1 MHTQRGYIA
10 MLKDLDKVEGLTSEQ
25 IEAINSLAKPVIDK
39 KEELLSKLVKKDD
52 PANAS
57 ELERL
62 RQFEQ
67 ATNQQNAEA
76 KQNYE
81 EALGIRES
89 QYNNDLDK
97 YKADMDALQGQL
109 RSVLVDK
116 GLSDALD
123 AVNINPALKQ
133 GAIAML
139 QSQIEIQNGQ
149 AVAGEAS
156 LSDFIKE
163 WSDSDTGKAFTLAP
177 QTSGAGVQQSNGYNG
192 QAKSLAEMS
201 EAERVNL
208 YRTDP
213 AKFQQLQAN

>member
-1 MHTQRGYIA
+1 
-10 MLKDLDKVEGLTSEQ
+10 MLKDLDKVEGLTQEQ
-25 IEAINSLAKPVIDK
+25 IEAINALAKPVIEK
-39 KEELLSKLVKKDD
+39 KDELLSKLAKKDD
-52 PANAS
+52 PTTAS

-67 ATNQQNAEA
+67 ATNQKNAEA
-76 KQNYE
+76 QKNYE
-81 EALGIRES
+81 EALSIRES
-89 QYNNDLDK
+89 QYNDGLKK
-97 YKADMDALQGQL
+97 YKTELEALQGQL

-123 AVNINPALKQ
+123 AVNINPALKP

-139 QSQIEIQNGQ
+139 QSQIEIQDGK
-149 AVAGEAS
+149 AVAGEVP

-163 WSDSDTGKAFTLAP
+163 WSNSDTGKAFTLAP
-177 QTSGAGVQQSNGYNG
+177 NSSGAGIQQTSGYNG

-213 AKFQQLQAN
+213 VKFQQLKAQ

>member
-1 MHTQRGYIA
+1 
-10 MLKDLDKVEGLTSEQ
+10 MLKDLDKVEGLTQEQ
-25 IEAINSLAKPVIDK
+25 IEAINALAKPVIEK
-39 KEELLSKLVKKDD
+39 KDELLSKLAKKDD
-52 PANAS
+52 PTTAS

-67 ATNQQNAEA
+67 ATNQKNAEA
-76 KQNYE
+76 KKNYE
-81 EALGIRES
+81 EALSIRES
-89 QYNNDLDK
+89 QYNDGLKK
-97 YKADMDALQGQL
+97 YKTELEALQGQL

-123 AVNINPALKQ
+123 AVNINPALKP

-139 QSQIEIQNGQ
+139 QSQIEIQDGK
-149 AVAGEAS
+149 AVAGEVP

-163 WSDSDTGKAFTLAP
+163 WSNSDTGKAFTLAP
-177 QTSGAGVQQSNGYNG
+177 NSSGAGIQQTSGYNG

-213 AKFQQLQAN
+213 AKFQQLKAQ

>member
-1 MHTQRGYIA
+1 
-10 MLKDLDKVEGLTSEQ
+10 MLKDLDQVEGLTQEQ
-25 IEAINSLAKPVIDK
+25 IEAINALAKPVIDK
-39 KEELLSKLVKKDD
+39 KEELLSKLAKKDD
-52 PANAS
+52 PTTAS

-67 ATNQQNAEA
+67 ATNQKNAEA
-76 KQNYE
+76 QKNYE
-81 EALGIRES
+81 EALSIRES
-89 QYNNDLDK
+89 QYNDGLKK
-97 YKADMDALQGQL
+97 YKTELEALQGQL

-123 AVNINPALKQ
+123 AVNINPALKP

-139 QSQIEIQNGQ
+139 QSQIEIQDGK
-149 AVAGEAS
+149 AVAGEVS

-177 QTSGAGVQQSNGYNG
+177 NSSGAGIQQTNGYNG

-213 AKFQQLQAN
+213 VKFQQLKVQ

>member
-1 MHTQRGYIA
+1 
-10 MLKDLDKVEGLTSEQ
+10 MLKDLDKVEGLTQEQ
-25 IEAINSLAKPVIDK
+25 IEAINALAKPVIEK
-39 KEELLSKLVKKDD
+39 KDELLSKLAKKDD
-52 PANAS
+52 PTTAS

-67 ATNQQNAEA
+67 ATNQKNAEA
-76 KQNYE
+76 QKNYE
-81 EALGIRES
+81 EALSIRES
-89 QYNNDLDK
+89 QYNDGLKK
-97 YKADMDALQGQL
+97 YKTELEALQGQL

-123 AVNINPALKQ
+123 AVNINPALKP

-139 QSQIEIQNGQ
+139 QSQIEIQDGK
-149 AVAGEAS
+149 AVAGEVP

-163 WSDSDTGKAFTLAP
+163 WSNSDTGKAFTLAP
-177 QTSGAGVQQSNGYNG
+177 NSSGAGIQQTSGYNG

-213 AKFQQLQAN
+213 AKFQQLKAQ

>member
-39 KEELLSKLVKKDD
+39 KEELLSKLAKKDD
-52 PANAS
+52 PAHAS

-213 AKFQQLQAN
+213 VKFQQLQAN

>member
-39 KEELLSKLVKKDD
+39 KEELLSKLAKKDD

-81 EALGIRES
+81 EALGIRET
-89 QYNNDLDK
+89 QYNNDLEK
-97 YKADMDALQGQL
+97 YKADMDALKGQL